1 MSVSDRENRLMAS
14 FVGMLI
20 DHQKDFEGCVRDIE
34 NVRYCHVP
42 IDPQQINRC
51 EYALSNMKV
60 RLAMIQRCIQQGS
73 FDEQSRHQLI
83 TVKNDWVSMKNRV
96 DGYLAEINEILGQT
110 AETLAPLRRSL
121 GSGGRQALA

>member
-14 FVGMLI
+14 IVGMLI
-20 DHQKDFEGCVRDIE
+20 DHQKDFEGFVRDIE

-83 TVKNDWVSMKNRV
+83 TVKNDWVGMKNRV

-121 GSGGRQALA
+121 GGGGRQGLA

>member
-20 DHQKDFEGCVRDIE
+20 DHQKDFEGFVRDIE
-34 NVRYCHVP
+34 SVRYCHVP

-83 TVKNDWVSMKNRV
+83 TVKNDWVGMKNRV

-121 GSGGRQALA
+121 GGGGRQGLA

>member
-20 DHQKDFEGCVRDIE
+20 DHQKDFEGFVRDIE

-73 FDEQSRHQLI
+73 FDEQRRHQLI
-83 TVKNDWVSMKNRV
+83 TVKNDWVGMKNRV

-121 GSGGRQALA
+121 GGGGRQGLA

>member
-20 DHQKDFEGCVRDIE
+20 DHQKDFEGFVRDIE

-60 RLAMIQRCIQQGS
+60 RLAMIQRCIQLGS

>member
-20 DHQKDFEGCVRDIE
+20 DHQKDFEGFVRDIE

-51 EYALSNMKV
+51 EYALNNMKI
-60 RLAMIQRCIQQGS
+60 RLAMIQRLSI
-73 FDEQSRHQLI
+73 
-83 TVKNDWVSMKNRV
+83 
-96 DGYLAEINEILGQT
+96 
-110 AETLAPLRRSL
+110 
-121 GSGGRQALA
+121 